1 MAQAARKSYVTY
13 GSAAYK
19 TSSSSASQRGY
30 AARPQRQAAPEIDV
44 RSRVRVI
51 TGAGKSAQHAPKLS
65 MAAVRSFKAVIAIVA
80 VLAVVCS
87 VRIFM
92 SVSTVQALEASA
104 NLQTQIEEARATG
117 NDLEIR
123 HSVLANP
130 ASIQRKAS
138 KLGMSAPKTTE
149 RLVVALKPATKTFA
163 DGSISISKTIKSI
176 TNYAASAK

>member
-1 MAQAARKSYVTY
+1 MAQPAPKRYSTY

-19 TSSSSASQRGY
+19 ASSSTARNRAERSSAAEQPDLHRRY
-30 AARPQRQAAPEIDV
+30 
-44 RSRVRVI
+44 RVI
-51 TGAGKSAQHAPKLS
+51 TGDGRSAQHAPKLS
-65 MAAVRSFKAVIAIVA
+65 LAAVRGFKAVIAA
-80 VLAVVCS
+80 VVLLAVVCS

-104 NLQTQIEEARATG
+104 HLQTQIEEARATG

-130 ASIQRKAS
+130 ASIQRKAA

-149 RLVVALKPATKTFA
+149 RIVVKLKPETKTFA
-163 DGSISISKTIKSI
+163 DGSISISQTVKSI
-176 TNYAASAK
+176 TNYASGK

>member
-1 MAQAARKSYVTY
+1 MANAAHKHYATY
-13 GSAAYK
+13 GTAAYK
-19 TSSSSASQRGY
+19 TSAS
-30 AARPQRQAAPEIDV
+30 AARSGARREQQHAPEQDL
-44 RSRVRVI
+44 RSRIRVI
-51 TGAGKSAQHAPKLS
+51 DGEGKSAQHAPKLS
-65 MAAVRSFKAVIAIVA
+65 LGAVRSFKAVIAIVA

-87 VRIFM
+87 IRIFM

-130 ASIQRKAS
+130 ASIQKKAA
-138 KLGMSAPKTTE
+138 KLGMSAPQTTE
-149 RLVVALKPATKTFA
+149 RLVVALPPSTKTFS

-176 TNYAASAK
+176 TNFAASTK

>member
-1 MAQAARKSYVTY
+1 MAQSAPKRYSSY

-19 TSSSSASQRGY
+19 ASSAAASQRST
-30 AARPQRQAAPEIDV
+30 RERTSEQPDL
-44 RSRVRVI
+44 RSRYRVI
-51 TGAGKSAQHAPKLS
+51 SGEGHSAQHAPKLS
-65 MAAVRSFKAVIAIVA
+65 LGAVRSFKAVIAAVL

-104 NLQTQIEEARATG
+104 HLQTQIEEARAAG

-130 ASIQRKAS
+130 ASIQKKAAR
-138 KLGMSAPKTTE
+138 LGMSAPKSTE
-149 RLVVALKPATKTFA
+149 RIVVKIKPETKTFA
-163 DGSISISKTIKSI
+163 DGSISISQTVRSI
-176 TNYAASAK
+176 TNYASGK

>member
-1 MAQAARKSYVTY
+1 MANAAHKHYATY
-13 GSAAYK
+13 GTAAYK
-19 TSSSSASQRGY
+19 ASESAA
-30 AARPQRQAAPEIDV
+30 AARNSARHEQHYAPEQDL
-44 RSRVRVI
+44 RSRYRVI
-51 TGAGKSAQHAPKLS
+51 EGEGKSAQHAPKLS
-65 MAAVRSFKAVIAIVA
+65 LGAVRSFKAILAVVA

-87 VRIFM
+87 VRVFM

-104 NLQTQIEEARATG
+104 HLQTQIEEARATG

-130 ASIQRKAS
+130 ASIQKKAS

-149 RLVVALKPATKTFA
+149 RLVVALPPSTKTFA

>member
-1 MAQAARKSYVTY
+1 MASAAPKRYATY

-19 TSSSSASQRGY
+19 APASASRTATRRERVEQPGS
-30 AARPQRQAAPEIDV
+30 DL
-44 RSRVRVI
+44 RSRYRVI
-51 TGAGKSAQHAPKLS
+51 TGEGKSAQHAPKLS
-65 MAAVRSFKAVIAIVA
+65 MGAIRSFKAVIAIVA

-87 VRIFM
+87 IRIFM

-104 NLQTQIEEARATG
+104 HLQTQIEEARATG

-130 ASIQRKAS
+130 ASIQRKAA

-149 RLVVALKPATKTFA
+149 RLVVSLPPSTKTFA

-176 TNYAASAK
+176 TSYAASAK